1 MAYTNVQ
8 FIGYV
13 LDTSP
18 QVNPDGSK
26 TYLGLSDPKLDIE
39 ARCDVMLRAM
49 QTARDAL
56 PQASPPTPEGE
67 TLKVFM
73 APEFFFR
80 GASGAYQMD
89 DVQLAITALQ
99 RMAAD
104 DQWVDWVFVFGTIL
118 GASSATQQTPPYDI
132 DPLASTEIYNF
143 ALVQQGGVAAQGDAG
158 ARMVMKELMSGVDFI
173 ATAVNPGGLLLGD
186 VEYWPASTGGGLG
199 REQQEVNYDGAGVF
213 ELAGITWGLE
223 VCLDHSGTVR
233 RLQRSPQLPGQKL
246 IQLQVVPSCGM
257 GIQAPSVITQAGGY
271 IFNCDGSGAAS
282 HSTLVQ
288 QVPPLA
294 NVPML
299 SSAPV
304 SDADVALQSTS
315 PVEDV
320 AVSALYARGP
330 GVVNIY
336 PALALPAQQVMAGN
350 TVCLDWPASPDYRF
364 IFQLVYSSS
373 GNFVELVCEIRSKKV
388 NFYGNN
394 YFLPLALQTQDA
406 SKQDVRI
413 QMKLAAGSSP
423 YAGAVWC
430 KINVPGFIFEGNAF
444 EFSAR
449 YDGPAPFTIWQ
460 STDTDGLGN
469 DNL

>member
-26 TYLGLSDPKLDIE
+26 TYLGLNDPTLDIE

-56 PQASPPTPEGE
+56 PQTSPPASEGE
-67 TLKVFM
+67 ILKVFM

-89 DVQLAITALQ
+89 DVQRIIASLQ
-99 RMAAD
+99 SMAAD
-104 DQWVDWVFVFGTIL
+104 GQWVDWVFVFGTIL
-118 GASSATQQTPPYDI
+118 GASSATLQTPPYDI

-143 ALVQQGGVAAQGDAG
+143 ALVQQGGIAAQGDAG

-173 ATAVNPGGLLLGD
+173 ATDANPGGLLLGD
-186 VEYWPASTGGGLG
+186 VEHWPASTGSGLG

-213 ELAGITWGLE
+213 DLAGITWGLE

-257 GIQAPSVITQAGGY
+257 DIQAPSVITQAGGY
-271 IFNCDGSGAAS
+271 IFNCDGSSATS

-288 QVPPLA
+288 QVPPVTD
-294 NVPML
+294 VPML
-299 SSAPV
+299 SSTPV
-304 SDADVALQSTS
+304 SDDSIALKSTS
-315 PVEDV
+315 PVLDV
-320 AVSALYARGP
+320 AISALYAGGP

-336 PALALPAQQVMAGN
+336 PAQALPTPQVVAGS
-350 TVCLDWPASPDYRF
+350 TVRLDWPASPDYCF
-364 IFQLVYSSS
+364 IFQLIYNSS
-373 GNFVELVCEIRSKKV
+373 GTFETLVCEIRSKKV

-413 QMKLAAGSSP
+413 QMRLAVGSSP
-423 YAGAVWC
+423 YDGAVWC
-430 KINVPGFIFEGNAF
+430 KINVPGFVFEGNAF
-444 EFSAR
+444 EFSALR
-449 YDGPAPFTIWQ
+449 EGPEPFTIW
-460 STDTDGLGN
+460 
-469 DNL
+469 